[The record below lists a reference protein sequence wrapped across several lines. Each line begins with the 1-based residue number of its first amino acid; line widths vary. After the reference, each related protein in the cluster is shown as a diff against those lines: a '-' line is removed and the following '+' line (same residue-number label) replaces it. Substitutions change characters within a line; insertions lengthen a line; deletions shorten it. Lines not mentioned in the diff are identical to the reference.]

1 MSDSMNELEQL
12 NDSELLTLAA
22 LARLMIRLDGQ
33 FTEDEERA
41 LGEIADAIAAPASQ
55 RGEDSPEDGPYRGSG
70 EPIEALGEAA
80 FFELIELAGEELP
93 DDASVR
99 EAARSVERPEAR
111 ASIHALL
118 HHLAIANTAQPR
130 ELALLEWLAT
140 EWQIEGGAP
149 AEG

>member
-1 MSDSMNELEQL
+1 MTDSMNELEQL

-22 LARLMIRLDGQ
+22 LARLMIRLDGH
-33 FTEDEERA
+33 FTEDEARA

-55 RGEDSPEDGPYRGSG
+55 RGEASPEDGPYRASG
-70 EPIEALGEAA
+70 EAAEALGEAA

-99 EAARSVERPEAR
+99 EAARAVERPEAR

-118 HHLAIANTAQPR
+118 HHLAVANTAQPR
-130 ELALLEWLAT
+130 ELALLEWLAN
-140 EWQIEGGAP
+140 EWKIEAAP
-149 AEG
+149 ADG

>member
-1 MSDSMNELEQL
+1 MSDSTNELEQL

-55 RGEDSPEDGPYRGSG
+55 RGEENLGDGPYRGSG
-70 EPIEALGEAA
+70 EPDEALGEAA
-80 FFELIELAGEELP
+80 FFELIELAAEELP

-99 EAARSVERPEAR
+99 EAARAVERPEAR

-140 EWQIEGGAP
+140 EWQIESGAP

>member
-55 RGEDSPEDGPYRGSG
+55 RDGGDGPYREGA
-70 EPIEALGEAA
+70 EPVEALGEAA

-99 EAARSVERPEAR
+99 EAARAVERPEAR

-118 HHLAIANTAQPR
+118 HHLAVANTAQPR
-130 ELALLEWLAT
+130 ELALLGWLAT
-140 EWQIEGGAP
+140 EWQIEG
-149 AEG
+149 

>member
-1 MSDSMNELEQL
+1 MSDSMNEPEQL

-55 RGEDSPEDGPYRGSG
+55 RDDEGDGPYREGA
-70 EPIEALGEAA
+70 EPAEALGEAA

-99 EAARSVERPEAR
+99 EAARAVERPEAR

-118 HHLAIANTAQPR
+118 HHLAVANTAQPR
-130 ELALLEWLAT
+130 ELALLGWLAT
-140 EWQIEGGAP
+140 EWQIEG
-149 AEG
+149 